1 MLMCPERL
9 RWQGAGVAGQGGSA
23 AGLSEEGGNVH
34 RIATCLWLHLAGVL
48 HQQVSRPCNTMFHQA
63 VGSSIS
69 DLRDVGQYRM
79 QHPQYHI
86 QTSLMLHPAT
96 TLSDMC
102 ADL

>member
-1 MLMCPERL
+1 MQAQVWLDKEVVQHGC
-9 RWQGAGVAGQGGSA
+9 QKKVGY
-23 AGLSEEGGNVH
+23 VH
-34 RIATCLWLHLAGVL
+34 GTATCLGLHPADVL
-48 HQQVSRPCNTMFHQA
+48 HQRVSRPCNTMFHQA